1 MRGELTPAERAIF
14 RRLSTPE
21 KIQDFLDELPIN
33 FESAGFT
40 YRSPREVLRAG
51 EAHCL
56 EGALL
61 AAAALWFNQERPLL
75 LDLRT
80 AGDDQ
85 DHVVALFRRG
95 GYWGAISKT
104 NHAVL
109 RWRDPI
115 YRSARELALSYFHE
129 YFLNHTGEKTLREY
143 SRPFDLARWPADWV
157 TASENLDDLVAALD
171 ASPHERLLPL
181 GASRRLRRASKVER
195 WAGELVDWP
204 LPPDSAL

>member
-1 MRGELTPAERAIF
+1 MREALTKSERAVF

-21 KIQDFLDELPIN
+21 KIQDFLDQLPIN
-33 FESAGFT
+33 FEVEGFT

-115 YRSARELALSYFHE
+115 YRSVRELSLSYFHE

-143 SRPFDLARWPADWV
+143 SRPFDLSRCGAGWV
-157 TASENLDDLVAALD
+157 TATGNLDELVAALD

-181 GASRRLRRASKVER
+181 GASRRLRRASELER
-195 WAGELVDWP
+195 RAGELVDWP

>member
-21 KIQDFLDELPIN
+21 KIQDFLDGLPIN
-33 FESAGFT
+33 FERAGFT
-40 YRSPREVLRAG
+40 YRSPREVLRIG

-115 YRSARELALSYFHE
+115 YRSVRELALSYFHE

-143 SRPFDLARWPADWV
+143 SRPFDLSRYGAGWV
-157 TASENLDDLVAALD
+157 TATGNLDELVAALD

-195 WAGELVDWP
+195 RAGELVDWP